1 MDSLR
6 NLKQLQLFYITATEE
21 EDLLWVLTYLNA
33 CPLLEKLD
41 LMVSDRILTAF
52 YVFQSYKQQVELSII
67 VFLTASLCS
76 SDVLLMRFLS
86 RLSN

>member
-6 NLKQLQLFYITATEE
+6 NLKQLELFYIKANKE

-41 LMVSDRILTAF
+41 ITVSCYIFRQI
-52 YVFQSYKQQVELSII
+52 
-67 VFLTASLCS
+67 
-76 SDVLLMRFLS
+76 
-86 RLSN
+86 

>member
-6 NLKQLQLFYITATEE
+6 NLKQLELFYIKASKE

-41 LMVSDRILTAF
+41 ITVSCYIFRQI
-52 YVFQSYKQQVELSII
+52 
-67 VFLTASLCS
+67 
-76 SDVLLMRFLS
+76 
-86 RLSN
+86 